1 MGVVKWIG
9 HIVGPVSNWFAFL
22 AFHINQTNN
31 SWHRAILKI
40 DLEKFKITG
49 KVKGQGHMT

>member
-1 MGVVKWIG
+1 MGMVKG
-9 HIVGPVSNWFAFL
+9 TDHIVGPVSNWFAFL

-40 DLEKFKITG
+40 DLEKLKITG